1 MSKRREARTQAAEKW
16 EGQRQRPPLTAKSD
30 NQSFYLKALRNPHN
44 PVIIAS
50 GAAGTGK
57 TYLACTH
64 AADLYLQ
71 NKIDKIILCRAN
83 IPTGRSLGYFKG
95 DKDDKL
101 ANWLMPMIDVIKT
114 RLGTGAYE
122 SALAKGNIEF
132 QPLETIRGRSFG
144 SDSVGAFFLID
155 EAQQMTIDE
164 VKAVCTRV
172 GENCKLVMM
181 GDLAQSDIKET
192 SGLGKLIHLT
202 KKHMLPVTVVDFKI
216 DDIQRSDVCRM
227 FVETF
232 FKEGL

>member
-1 MSKRREARTQAAEKW
+1 MSKRREARALAADKW
-16 EGQRQRPPLTAKSD
+16 EDERQRPPLLARSE
-30 NQSFYLKALRNPHN
+30 NQKFYLKALRNPHN

-57 TYLACTH
+57 TYLACIE
-64 AADLYLQ
+64 AADLFLQ

-95 DKDDKL
+95 DKDEKL
-101 ANWLMPMIDVIKT
+101 ANWLMPMIDVLKS
-114 RLGTGAYE
+114 RMGVGRYE
-122 SALAKGNIEF
+122 TALAKGNIEF

-144 SDSVGAFFLID
+144 NEAVGAFFLID
-155 EAQQMTIDE
+155 EAQQMTIEE

-172 GENCKLVMM
+172 GDNCKLVMM
-181 GDLAQSDIKET
+181 GDLAQSDIKDS
-192 SGLGKLIHLT
+192 SGLGKLIHLA
-202 KKHMLPVTVVDFKI
+202 KKYTLPVTIVDFKI
-216 DDIQRSDVCRM
+216 KDIQRSDVCRM